1 MASIQADR
9 ILNFTSTLGT
19 DVLLPEFLAG
29 VEGISELF
37 YYQVELVA
45 DVNKTIDPKSII
57 GTKVTVGILADDS
70 GTERYINGIVASFE
84 FCGGDEEYNNYRAYI
99 VPNIWLLTL
108 NTNTRVFQNKTV
120 TDVIQTV
127 LSPYNISPS
136 IQTSGT
142 YTPMEYCTQ
151 YRETDFAFISR
162 LMEQHGIL
170 YYFQHTKDDHTFTL
184 QDTSTKLSACP
195 IQDSFMYSPEG
206 DKGAGFYDF
215 VISSLRSRT
224 GMVTGKYTAWDYS
237 FIRYKTLPD
246 PLAST
251 QTAGPLGAN
260 SNEQYDYADSAAAY
274 LKGAGSDSTIA
285 DLSNFFQT
293 MRRDAGDAECVVI
306 EGVSNAIAMQTGF
319 NFTLTEY
326 PQSAVNTKYLL
337 IHVEHSVR
345 QTPPYRAR
353 GTVSTPPYSNS
364 FTAIPFATLYR
375 PLRRTHKPVVNGMQ
389 TGQVVVPSGEDSHM
403 DKYGRVNV
411 QFFWDRLRKANTPD
425 NTWLRV
431 AQSWAGKGWGTYY
444 WPRVDDEVLID
455 FIEGDPDQPIVVGS
469 VYNGVN
475 MPKYDPAG
483 QYTLSGILTRSS
495 KGGGAANAN
504 ELRFEDLDGKEQ
516 VFMNAERDYDLHVEH
531 DHHTLIGNQQHE
543 QITDDHY
550 VQTGGDTHLHIKK
563 KLYEQIDDEVDQTYG
578 AKQIIKIGGDLNE
591 TIGGNFSQKISANS
605 GVNVG
610 ANLSEKVGANYS
622 LNVGVNEDHKVG
634 MMYNIESGMMINIKA
649 GMSIVLDAPMGVSL
663 TCGGNFVN
671 LTPAGVMIQGILVN
685 INSGGAAMSASS
697 ASPQD
702 PQAPGSPTA
711 PKDPTF
717 PGDNPPSQAATAA
730 AGSSTTTPKAT
741 TGSAAGPA
749 ASSPPAAPPTAAAA
763 SAGQQAQQAAQQAT
777 QQAAQAAQQAANQAQ
792 QFSNMAEQAAQQAQQ
807 QAQQA
812 VNQVTQE
819 ARQAYQQANQAV
831 QQAQQQ
837 VSQAAAQGQQAAQQA
852 LNQAQQAAQQTA
864 QQAASA
870 VQQAQQQAQQVE
882 QQAQQAAQQAQ
893 QQAQQAA
900 QQAQQAAQA
909 AEQQAQAA
917 AQQAQ
922 QQANQAVQQ
931 GQQAVQQAQ
940 QQAQQAAQQAQ
951 QTAQQ
956 AQQQAQQ
963 AAQQAQQAAQQAQQQ
978 AQQAASQVQG
988 AAKQAT
994 QQAQQ
999 AAQQATQSAQQAIG
1013 QAMKGF

>member
-1 MASIQADR
+1 M
-9 ILNFTSTLGT
+9 
-19 DVLLPEFLAG
+19 LLPEFLAG

-45 DVNKTIDPKSII
+45 DVNTSIDPKSII

-84 FCGGDEEYNNYRAYI
+84 FCGGDDEYNNYRAYI

-108 NTNTRVFQNKTV
+108 NLNTRVFQNKTV
-120 TDVIQTV
+120 TDVIQSV

-162 LMEQHGIL
+162 LMEQHGIF
-170 YYFQHTKDDHTFTL
+170 YYFQHAKDDHTFTL

-195 IQDSFMYSPEG
+195 IQNSFMYSPEG
-206 DKGAGFYDF
+206 DKSAGFYDF
-215 VISSLRSRT
+215 VISTLRSRT

-260 SNEQYDYADSAAAY
+260 SNEQYDYADSAGSY

-306 EGVSNAIAMQTGF
+306 EGISNAIAMQTGF

-337 IHVEHSVR
+337 TRIEHSVR
-345 QTPPYRAR
+345 QSPPYRAR
-353 GTVSTPPYSNS
+353 GTTNTPPYSNS

-375 PLRRTHKPVVNGMQ
+375 PPRRTHKPVVNGMQ

-531 DHHTLIGNQQHE
+531 DHHTLIGNEQHE
-543 QITDDHY
+543 KITSNHFMETDGDSHSL
-550 VQTGGDTHLHIKK
+550 VKGKRNEEIDGDLSQTLKGNHTIK
-563 KLYEQIDDEVDQTYG
+563 LSSNHGEDIG
-578 AKQIIKIGGDLNE
+578 SNSAIKIG
-591 TIGGNFSQKISANS
+591 ANS
-605 GVNVG
+605 DTSVG
-610 ANLSEKVGANYS
+610 ANLTEKVGANYS
-622 LNVGVNEDHKVG
+622 LDVGVNENHKIG
-634 MMYNIESGMMINIKA
+634 MMYNIDSGMMINIKA
-649 GMSIVLDAPMGVSL
+649 GMSIVIDAPMGVSL

-685 INSGGAAMSASS
+685 INSGGAAMSAQS
-697 ASPQD
+697 ASTQSPQS
-702 PQAPGSPTA
+702 PTSPTA
-711 PKDPTF
+711 PTAPTF
-717 PGDNPPSQAATAA
+717 PGDAPPSQAATAA

-741 TGSAAGPA
+741 TGSASSSP
-749 ASSPPAAPPTAAAA
+749 ASSTPPAAPPAAAAAAAA
-763 SAGQQAQQAAQQAT
+763 SYAAQQAT
-777 QQAAQAAQQAANQAQ
+777 QQAAQAAQSAANDAQ
-792 QFSNMAEQAAQQAQQ
+792 QFAQAAQTAANQAQQ

-819 ARQAYQQANQAV
+819 ARAAYGQANQAV
-831 QQAQQQ
+831 QAAQQQ
-837 VSQAAAQGQQAAQQA
+837 VSQAAAQGQAAAQQA
-852 LNQAQQAAQQTA
+852 LNQAQAAAQQTA
-864 QQAASA
+864 QQAAAA

-882 QQAQQAAQQAQ
+882 QQAQAAAQQAQQQAQQAEQQAQQAAQAAEKQAQAAAQQAQQQASQAVQQGQQAAQQAQ

-900 QQAQQAAQA
+900 QQAQAAA
-909 AEQQAQAA
+909 KQAQA
-917 AQQAQ
+917 
-922 QQANQAVQQ
+922 
-931 GQQAVQQAQ
+931 
-940 QQAQQAAQQAQ
+940 
-951 QTAQQ
+951 
-956 AQQQAQQ
+956 
-963 AAQQAQQAAQQAQQQ
+963 AAQQAQQQ

-988 AAKQAT
+988 AASQAT

-999 AAQQATQSAQQAIG
+999 AANQAQQSAQQAIG